1 MYFIEWED
9 ENGQKKSIVADA
21 WIVRDV
27 YISELEEK
35 GLKPTSRLVEEVL
48 AERV

>member
-1 MYFIEWED
+1 MYFIEWKD
-9 ENGQKKSIVADA
+9 EEGNDKSFLAEA

-27 YISELEEK
+27 YVSELEGK
-35 GLKPTSRLVEEVL
+35 GFKPTSRLVEEVV

>member
-1 MYFIEWED
+1 MYFIEWKVGEGND
-9 ENGQKKSIVADA
+9 RSFLAEA

-35 GLKPTSRLVEEVL
+35 GFKPTSRLVEEVL